1 MIRIIN
7 ASPEFGKSLT
17 EQEINDFL
25 TYSKLN
31 VHLGTID
38 DKLYPNIYPT
48 WYYFDSANNKLYV
61 ETSKLSKK
69 IDNLRKNKNLYFC
82 IDDPNPPY
90 KGVKGKGICR
100 IHDDV
105 THNIP
110 IAEKIMTKYLGN
122 IQHPMAQKLMSFVKS
137 GDSVILEI
145 IPLYFSTWDY
155 SISS

>member
-17 EQEINDFL
+17 EQEVNDFL

-38 DKLYPNIYPT
+38 DKRYPNIHPT

-105 THNIP
+105 THNIL

-122 IQHPMAQKLMSFVKS
+122 IQHPMAQKLMSFVKN

-145 IPLYFSTWDY
+145 ILLYFSTWDY